1 MTAKSGRQVWL
12 AHAGLLCVV
21 LVWGTT
27 FVLVKNALRDASTL
41 TFLAVRFTL
50 ASLVLAIVF
59 RKECMSWP
67 SLRQGLRGGLIAG
80 LLLFCSYFFQTV
92 GLRYTTASKSAF
104 ITALSIVAV
113 PLIAAFVYKS
123 VPQVTEV
130 AGVAV
135 AAAGLGLMTFE
146 SARFQMNFG
155 DWLTVL
161 CALAFAAQVV
171 VIGHYATEVSI
182 GVLSFTQVGLVA
194 LISLGSFSWAETP
207 RIVWSHGLLIA
218 LVVTA
223 LLATALAFP
232 VQAWAQRYVSP
243 TRTAL
248 ILALEPV
255 FASVVAY
262 VWASERLS
270 ARGMAGGALIV
281 AGVVL
286 AELKP
291 ARGEKHP

>member
-1 MTAKSGRQVWL
+1 MTATSGRQVWL
-12 AHAGLLCVV
+12 AHAGLVVVV

-27 FVLVKNALRDASTL
+27 FVVVKSALRDASTL
-41 TFLAVRFTL
+41 LFLAIRFSL
-50 ASLVLAIVF
+50 ASLALAIVF
-59 RKECMSWP
+59 RKECTSWR
-67 SLRQGLRGGLIAG
+67 SLRQGLKGGSIAG
-80 LLLFCSYFFQTV
+80 LLLFFSYFFQTV

-113 PLIAAFVYKS
+113 PLIAAFVYKN
-123 VPQVTEV
+123 VPQATEL

-146 SARFQMNFG
+146 SAGFQMNFG
-155 DWLTVL
+155 DWMTGL
-161 CALAFAAQVV
+161 CALSFAAQVV
-171 VIGHYATEVSI
+171 VVGHYSTQVGI
-182 GVLSFTQVGLVA
+182 GVLSFTQVGLIA

-207 RIVWSHGLLIA
+207 RVVWSPGLLIA

-255 FASVVAY
+255 FAAIVAY
-262 VWASERLS
+262 IWASERLS
-270 ARGMAGGALIV
+270 LKAMSGGALIV

-291 ARGEKHP
+291 ARGERHP

>member
-1 MTAKSGRQVWL
+1 MTAKSGRQGWL
-12 AHAGLLCVV
+12 AHAGLLCIV
-21 LVWGTT
+21 LVWSTT
-27 FVLVKNALRDASTL
+27 FVVVKNALRDASPL
-41 TFLAVRFTL
+41 TFLAVRFSL
-50 ASLVLAIVF
+50 ASLALAIVY
-59 RKECMSWP
+59 RKECRSWP
-67 SLRQGLRGGLIAG
+67 SLRQGLRGGSIAG

-146 SARFQMNFG
+146 SARFQMNVG

-161 CALAFAAQVV
+161 CALAFGAHVV
-171 VIGHYATEVSI
+171 VIGHYSTEVSI
-182 GVLSFTQVGLVA
+182 GALSLIQVGLVA

-207 RIVWSHGLLIA
+207 RIVWSPGLLAA

-255 FASVVAY
+255 FAYVVAY

-270 ARGMAGGALIV
+270 GRGMAGGALIV